1 MYEISDKLDF
11 IKIKAFCSV
20 KENEKASFR
29 LGENICKNIWWRT
42 FIKNIQKFLKTQQE
56 EKKNKLKMDER
67 T

>member
-29 LGENICKNIWWRT
+29 LGENICKNI
-42 FIKNIQKFLKTQQE
+42 
-56 EKKNKLKMDER
+56 
-67 T
+67 